1 MLKILSANTLNV
13 DHLLLSASQ
22 TDVTQGQ
29 RYYERGQVEIARVDM
44 QSAQIN
50 VFESPKVTHQVIVR
64 LDDHHVFVSCTC
76 LQRHYW
82 TLCRHRVAALLAL
95 HDYLTTHPPS
105 VWRAVIGKVVDAQP
119 PRAPLVHQA
128 LVIFSLQHNSG
139 WTIVPYALSQRSLPS
154 AALYDREELAAAMAA
169 LNLSRE
175 AHPIRSQITR
185 QTYPLASSE
194 TIIAV
199 NMIVAATNGFMYHF
213 TNGYDTGT
221 VYDSLL
227 PLLAGQLVFVGNQ
240 QDPFQR
246 RIRIFVEPASV
257 ALRIEQNDRNTLH
270 LHTQLNISGEPITLD
285 PRAIQVFSRY
295 PLWFLTGDRLIPVS
309 DPHGIASLL
318 INYPNLTIPA
328 HEQGEFFDR
337 YLLPLSERMAIFGDL
352 LRWEEIDVAPVP
364 RLYLS
369 ETNGAL
375 LANLRFA
382 YGEFEVQA
390 ELKPPPYA
398 VRQQSNTL
406 TMIRIRRRPA
416 EEAAFL
422 HDVGSPAY
430 GLKKNAEIGWFEL
443 RKTVHPLDFLLH
455 RIPLLTQRGFEIYG
469 EDQIK
474 AARVNRNQPQISF
487 RISSGIDWF
496 DLEAVV
502 RFGNFEAS
510 LKEVRR
516 AIRRREKYVRLADGA
531 IGVIPDEWIERYHHL
546 FALGEDTETGVR
558 LAGGHLTLLDH
569 LLTDSDRV
577 QMDEEF
583 KRRRERLRLFEHI
596 QEYPLPHGFCGKLR
610 NYQRAAYN
618 WLHFL
623 NEYGFGGC
631 LADDMGTGKTVCTL
645 AFLQSLEE
653 RDPDDPASLIVVP
666 RSLLF
671 NWEREAA
678 TFTPDL
684 RIAIHHSTARLF
696 DPAQFDNYDLVLTT
710 YGTMLRDIELLR
722 RYRFRYVILDESQTI
737 KNPLAETAKAARLLN
752 ARRRLALTGTPVENS
767 TLELW
772 SQFAFLNPG
781 LLGNLDYF
789 RESFVN
795 PIEKHQNLET
805 ARFLRKMVYPFIL
818 RRTKEQV
825 APELPPRSERLLE
838 VDMEPAQRRL
848 YTKQRDYYRALLLGL
863 IDNNGIDNARMQ
875 VLEGLLR
882 LRQICNHPR
891 LVEPDF
897 RGSSGKFELLIE
909 TLETLAAEGH
919 KALVFSQFVQM
930 LTLIREVLD
939 ARHIRY
945 AYLDGQTRQRQQ
957 EVDRFQN
964 DETHP
969 FFLISLKA
977 GGVGLNL
984 TAADYVIHVDP
995 WWNPAVETQA
1005 TDRTHRI
1012 GQEKPVFV
1020 YKLVTRDSVEE
1031 KILHLQNR
1039 KRELVEQLITAD
1051 ASMLKALTREDV
1063 EALFG

>member
-1 MLKILSANTLNV
+1 MWNVLSADILNI
-13 DHLLLSASQ
+13 DYALLSTSQ
-22 TDVTQGQ
+22 TVVQQGQ
-29 RYYERGQVEIARVDM
+29 RYYERGQVEIERVDTG
-44 QSAQIN
+44 SALIN
-50 VFESPKVTHQVIVR
+50 VFESPGVAHQVVVR
-64 LDDHHVFVSCTC
+64 LHNRQLFVSCTC
-76 LQRHYW
+76 PQRHYW
-82 TLCRHRVAALLAL
+82 TFCRHRVAALLAL
-95 HDYLTTHPPS
+95 RDHLVAHPPNI
-105 VWRAVIGKVVDAQP
+105 WRAVIGEAVRAQP
-119 PRAPLVHQA
+119 QRKPAAQPARIV
-128 LVIFSLQHNSG
+128 FSLQQISTG
-139 WTIVPYALSQRSLPS
+139 WTVVPYAIPLRRLP
-154 AALYDREELAAAMAA
+154 AALHDQEELAAAIEA
-169 LNLSRE
+169 LNLSHE
-175 AHPIRSQITR
+175 ARPIRSRISR
-185 QTYPLASSE
+185 QTHPHVSFE

-199 NMIVAATNGFMYHF
+199 NMALAPADGFMYHF
-213 TNGYDTGT
+213 ESGVGYDP
-221 VYDSLL
+221 LL
-227 PLLAGQLVFVGNQ
+227 MLLAGQLAYLGDQNN
-240 QDPFQR
+240 PLQR
-246 RIRIFVEPASV
+246 RVRILIDPASV
-257 ALRIEQNDRNTLH
+257 ELRIEQDHQDAICIRL
-270 LHTQLNISGEPITLD
+270 QLNVAGTAMTLD
-285 PRAIQVFSRY
+285 PHTTHIVSIN
-295 PLWFLTGDRLIPVS
+295 PLWLIVDDRLTPVN
-309 DPHGIASLL
+309 DPHGITALL
-318 INYPNLTIPA
+318 INHPDLTIPA
-328 HEQGEFFDR
+328 HDQDEFFDQ
-337 YLLPLSERMAIFGDL
+337 YLLPLAERATLCGDL
-352 LRWEEIDVAPVP
+352 LRWEEIDTSPIP

-375 LANLRFA
+375 LADLRFA
-382 YGEFEVQA
+382 YGGFEAPA
-390 ELKPPPYA
+390 ELNPPPYI
-398 VRQQSNTL
+398 VRRQANTL
-406 TMIRIRRRPA
+406 TLLRIRRRP
-416 EEAAFL
+416 EEEGAWL
-422 HDVGSPAY
+422 RDIGSPTY
-430 GLKKNAEIGWFEL
+430 GLKKGAEIGRFEL
-443 RKTVHPLDFLLH
+443 RKAVHLLDFLIH
-455 RIPLLTQRGFEIYG
+455 RIPLLTRQGVEVFG

-474 AARVNRNQPQISF
+474 AARVNRNQPQIAF
-487 RISSGIDWF
+487 RVSSGIDWF

-502 RFGNFEAS
+502 RFGDLEAS

-516 AIRRREKYVRLADGA
+516 AIRRRQNYVRLADGA
-531 IGVIPDEWIERYHHL
+531 IGVIPAEWIERYRHL
-546 FALGEDTETGVR
+546 FALGEDTDTGMR
-558 LAGGHLTLLDH
+558 LSRGHLTLLDY
-569 LLTDSDRV
+569 LLAESDSIQTDA
-577 QMDEEF
+577 EF
-583 KRRRERLRLFEHI
+583 ERQRERLRSFERI
-596 QEYPLPHGFCGKLR
+596 QDQPLPRGFRGELR
-610 NYQRAAYN
+610 HYQRAAYN

-623 NEYGFGGC
+623 DEYGFGGC

-653 RDPDDPASLIVVP
+653 RDPDGPASLIVMP

-684 RIAIHHSTARLF
+684 HVAIHHGATRF
-696 DPAQFDNYDLVLTT
+696 PEPEQFDNYDLVLTT
-710 YGTMLRDIELLR
+710 YGTMRRDIELLR
-722 RYRFRYVILDESQTI
+722 RYRFRYAILDESQAI

-789 RESFVN
+789 REAFVT
-795 PIEKHQNLET
+795 PIEQNQDAET
-805 ARFLRKMVYPFIL
+805 ARFLRRMVYPFIL
-818 RRTKEQV
+818 RRTKDQV

-848 YTKQRDYYRALLLGL
+848 YIRQRDYYRALLLGL

-930 LTLIREVLD
+930 LALIREALD
-939 ARHIRY
+939 ARRIPY
-945 AYLDGQTRQRQQ
+945 AYLDGQTRRRQQ
-957 EVDRFQN
+957 EVDRFQS
-964 DETHP
+964 DETLR

-995 WWNPAVETQA
+995 WWNPAVEMQA

-1012 GQEKPVFV
+1012 GQKKPVFV

-1051 ASMLKALTREDV
+1051 AGMLKALTREDV
-1063 EALFG
+1063 EMLFG